1 MNWTKLWLP
10 IFEERYT
17 EILDL
22 VEKAMKDDPE
32 HFYDKKIYKF
42 WECVTDTIE
51 NRIFIEPTSSE
62 FLLGNTLGR
71 DNRSWK
77 RAKKG
82 LPNRYR
88 LFFKCTTESNSIILA
103 WLNDD
108 KTLRKAGAKTD
119 VYTVFKKKLANG
131 EVPSD
136 ITSLLSDSSK
146 VKLN

>member
-1 MNWTKLWLP
+1 M
-10 IFEERYT
+10 E
-17 EILDL
+17 
-22 VEKAMKDDPE
+22 DDPE
-32 HFYDKKIYKF
+32 HFYNKKIYKF
-42 WECVTDTIE
+42 WECVTDIIE

-88 LFFKCTTESNSIILA
+88 LFFKYTTESSTVILA

-108 KTLRKAGAKTD
+108 KTLRKDGAKTD
-119 VYTVFKKKLANG
+119 VYAIFKKKLANG

-136 ITSLLSDSSK
+136 IPSLLSDSSK